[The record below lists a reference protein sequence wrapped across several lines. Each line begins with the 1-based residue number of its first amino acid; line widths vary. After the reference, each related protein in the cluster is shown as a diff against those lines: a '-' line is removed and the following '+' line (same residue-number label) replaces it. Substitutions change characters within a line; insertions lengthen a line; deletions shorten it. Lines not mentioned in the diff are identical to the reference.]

1 MVLFSP
7 RKYYHLSV
15 NASFCFQQAQ
25 SAGRCQIH
33 FLYRGTA
40 ATAPGP
46 WATWEMLSTCSLWEH
61 ILFSSGWSG
70 WKPLTAQKC
79 TLVYKYKYKV
89 DLSSGQDKVLSLS
102 CHSYQFPLISSCH
115 AQTRAQTCTPK
126 WSSWEPHH
134 CPIPLWT
141 LRVTPRAIPSPS
153 CQFVWCLDFYLNC
166 WNSRPV
172 LFVFF
177 LDFWKLLLLKYCL
190 SICLST
196 KPFETGLSWPTLST
210 IGLLLLILR

>member
-1 MVLFSP
+1 M
-7 RKYYHLSV
+7 

-134 CPIPLWT
+134 WPIPLWVHELLGWPQEPFQALPVSLSEGLWVST
-141 LRVTPRAIPSPS
+141 SPGTAS
-153 CQFVWCLDFYLNC
+153 GGDRTGGFKVFSFV
-166 WNSRPV
+166 
-172 LFVFF
+172 
-177 LDFWKLLLLKYCL
+177 L
-190 SICLST
+190 SIHPHCSSELTEVVLSPIT
-196 KPFETGLSWPTLST
+196 QHKNF
-210 IGLLLLILR
+210 